1 MGSMANMNRLLF
13 LLLMLALLPHVSWSQ
28 EKNRF
33 SGDSTKFAAELNLI
47 FVNLPDDDKKY
58 IAPYLQAF
66 VQKWDSGLFNPS
78 RKKAIYAMCN
88 EMARRK
94 VRPFPDF
101 FNYINVLSTYI
112 NSKQPDRYFHPWS
125 EVLAQLIKKKN
136 LRPFSSFIEFS
147 THLFAEQ
154 LVYKSASAKWKL
166 KEVDYSFGYDTVPR
180 LLFKVTDLTC
190 YANDD
195 SLLIFRTQGTYYP
208 LTNIWLGRGGRVDW
222 RRAGYEPEK
231 VYADLHDYQIQMRF
245 ARFTADSATFFYKKY
260 FNHPII
266 GRYTDKVLADV
277 TEEKASYPRFYS
289 NDKMIGIPGLFKN
302 IDYLGGFALEGSRI
316 LGSGN
321 KANDARLFFK
331 RDGRDFLIARS
342 KTFVIRPDRVNAAT
356 ASVTIYYETDSIFH
370 PGLQLK
376 YLDEHRE
383 LSLTKDERV
392 ATISPWYDSYHQIEI
407 YTEALYWKV
416 GDPTLNFEMM
426 KGPGKE
432 SKCVFESSNYY
443 SLHRYEKLQ
452 GIDEQNP
459 LNLIKRYLDKKKS
472 RVMTLEELT
481 VYMGKPIEQ
490 VEALMLRLANRGFLV
505 YDYDDKIAT
514 FKQKLFDYVNARNG
528 KADYDVIF
536 FNSDVT
542 GTSNGVLR
550 LDSFNLRIQ
559 GVESVMLSDSQQ
571 VIIYPKSET
580 IILQKG
586 RNFVFDGK
594 IEAGLFDFW
603 GDSCAFNY
611 DKFMIDL
618 PNVDSMMFYVTSKT
632 WDPKTGKFPLVQV
645 KTALTNL
652 SGELLIDD
660 PQGKSGL
667 KALPQYPIF
676 TNRENAFVYWNKRT
690 TQKGVY
696 TKERFFFEVDPF
708 TINSLD
714 VVSTDSLNFAGDLTS
729 AGIFPKITEP
739 LKVRPDYS
747 LGMEKSTG
755 DSGYL
760 AYGGKGVFT
769 SKIDL
774 SDRGLRG
781 DGTLQ
786 YLNSTS
792 VSPDFIFLP
801 DSMNAIARSFIATE
815 QVAETEYPSV
825 VADSVSEFW
834 LPYKDSLI
842 VGTLKRDMTMYNSQ
856 STFAGKLALTPRAL
870 TGNGTVKIKDAE
882 MDSKGFSFKSH
893 SFDALIANF
902 RIKSYDLADLTISTK
917 NYQTHF
923 DFDQRKGEFK
933 SNVGISKV
941 EFPLN
946 KYVCSM
952 DRFDWLIDS
961 EEILLSNEQNLKT
974 NTDSLSYTQLI
985 DVGYTGSEFISVHPL
1000 QDSLKFFAERARYN
1014 LRSNVINAEDVKIIK
1029 VADAAIYPDS
1039 GKVRILKDAQMEV
1052 LKNAGI
1058 IANTKTRHHQFYNAQ
1073 VSIASRKNY
1082 TGNGNYDYKDRAG
1095 EVEQIAFTRIRVDS
1109 SGQTIAEGEI
1119 ADTAKFNLSPEFA
1132 FKGAV
1137 KLQASTKNLLFDGG
1151 FRPVTDCFHETAEWV
1166 RFEAPV
1172 DPQRVQLPLTQPLRN
1187 TNHETVNLGLMFY
1200 NTEGR
1205 VNPTFFERKN
1215 SFSDTMMVTS
1225 TGFVEYNLAASEFRI
1240 ASREKLAN
1248 RQEPGPFISVNT
1260 ANCVLHGE
1268 GKINLSMNAGSM
1280 KLESFGA
1287 VDYFVIPDSLR
1298 AHLAIGIDFLFS
1310 PDAIEKLS
1318 AILNSVNLTGV
1329 NLATTPYGRAMESLM
1344 DKKEAER
1351 LKGEI
1356 ELVGRYKKFP
1366 DQLDRTLFLADVK
1379 MKFDTVSKSYVSYGQ
1394 IGIANV
1400 GKNQVARYV
1409 NGIIEFT
1416 KKRNGDDFTIYL
1428 ELTKNDWFFFNYRNN
1443 LLQAISSDIDF
1454 NDIIIK
1460 DAQSKTEISRLKKQ
1474 TKGYRYSISTDRKKR
1489 DFLRK
1494 FEPEE

>member
-1 MGSMANMNRLLF
+1 MAIVIKRF
-13 LLLMLALLPHVSWSQ
+13 FPFVFLLMLPLLSWSQ
-28 EKNRF
+28 KSGRF
-33 SGDSTKFAAELNLI
+33 SGDSTKFIGELRLI
-47 FVNLPDDDKKY
+47 FANLPDDDKKF
-58 IAPYLQAF
+58 IAPYIQEFA
-66 VQKWDSGLFNPS
+66 QKWDSGLFDTS
-78 RKKAIYAMCN
+78 RKKAIYELCN

-94 VRPFPDF
+94 VRHYPDF
-101 FNYINVLSTYI
+101 FNYINLLNIYF

-125 EVLAQLIKKKN
+125 EILLQLIKKKN
-136 LRPFSSFIEFS
+136 LRPFSAFIDFS
-147 THLFAEQ
+147 AHLFAED
-154 LVYKSASAKWKL
+154 LLYKSASARWKL
-166 KEVDYSFGYDTVPR
+166 KQPEFNFGYDTVPR
-180 LLFKVTDLTC
+180 LTFLQSDLTC

-195 SLLIFRTQGTYYP
+195 SLLIFFTRGTYYP
-208 LTNIWLGRGGRVDW
+208 LSNIWMGSGGRVDW
-222 RRAGYEPEK
+222 RRAGYEPGK
-231 VYADLHDYQIQMRF
+231 VYADLRDYQVQMRF
-245 ARFTADSATFFYKKY
+245 ARFTADSVSFVYKKY
-260 FNHPII
+260 FNQPIT

-302 IDYLGGFALEGSRI
+302 IDYLGGFALEGNRI
-316 LGSGN
+316 LGSGD
-321 KANDARLFFK
+321 KGNDARLFFK
-331 RDGRDFLIARS
+331 RDGKDFLIARS
-342 KTFVIRPDRVNAAT
+342 RTFVIRSDRINAAT
-356 ASVTIYYETDSIFH
+356 ASVTIYYEGDSIFH

-376 YLDEHRE
+376 YLDEQRE
-383 LSLTKDERV
+383 LSFTKDERV

-407 YTEALYWKV
+407 HTEALYWKV
-416 GDPTLNFEMM
+416 GDPAINFEMM

-443 SLHRYEKLQ
+443 SLHRYEKMQ

-459 LNLIKRYLDKKKS
+459 LNIIKKHLDRKKS
-472 RVMTLEELT
+472 KTLTLEELT
-481 VYMGKPIEQ
+481 ANMSKPIEQ
-490 VEALMLRLANRGFLV
+490 VEALLLRLANRGFLV
-505 YDYDDKIAT
+505 YDFDDKTAT
-514 FKQKLFDYVNARNG
+514 VKDKLFDYVNAGNG
-528 KADYDVIF
+528 KSDYDVIF
-536 FNSDVT
+536 FNSDVI
-542 GTSNGVLR
+542 GKSNGLLR

-559 GVESVMLSDSQQ
+559 GVNSVMLSDSQQ
-571 VIIYPKSET
+571 VIIYPKNET
-580 IILQKG
+580 VVLQKG
-586 RNFVFDGK
+586 LNFVFDGK

-603 GDSCAFNY
+603 GDSCAFDYN
-611 DKFMIDL
+611 KFRIDL
-618 PNVDSMMFYVTSKT
+618 PHVDSMMFYVTSKK
-632 WDPKTGKFPLVQV
+632 WDPKTGKFPLVRV

-652 SGELLIDD
+652 RGELLIDD

-696 TKERFFFEVDPF
+696 TKDKFFFEVDPF

-729 AGIFPKITEP
+729 AGIFPQITEP

-747 LGMEKSTG
+747 LGIEKSTG

-760 AYGGKGVFT
+760 AYGGKGVVT

-786 YLNSTS
+786 FLNSTS
-792 VSPDFIFLP
+792 VSPDFVFLP
-801 DSMNAIARSFIATE
+801 DSMNAIARSFVATE
-815 QVAETEYPSV
+815 QLGETEYPSV
-825 VADSVSEFW
+825 TADSVSEFW

-842 VGTLKRDMTMYNSQ
+842 VGTLKSDMVMYNSQ

-870 TGNGTVKIKDAE
+870 TGSGTVKIKDAE

-923 DFDQRKGEFK
+923 DFDLWKGEFK

-961 EEILLSNEQNLKT
+961 DEILLSNEQSLK
-974 NTDSLSYTQLI
+974 NNVDSLSYAQLI

-1000 QDSLKFFAERARYN
+1000 QDSLKFFAEKARYN
-1014 LRSNVINAEDVKIIK
+1014 LRTNVINAENVKIIK
-1029 VADAAIYPDS
+1029 VADAAVYPDS

-1058 IANTKTRHHQFYNAQ
+1058 IANIKMRYHDFYNAQ

-1082 TGNGNYDYKDRAG
+1082 TGNGNYNYKDRAG
-1095 EVEQIAFTRIRVDS
+1095 ELEQITFNRIRVDT
-1109 SGQTIAEGEI
+1109 SGQTVAEGEI
-1119 ADTAKFNLSPEFA
+1119 SDSAKFNLSPEFS
-1132 FKGAV
+1132 FKGTV
-1137 KLQASTKNLLFDGG
+1137 RLMASAKHLVFDGG
-1151 FRPVTDCFHETAEWV
+1151 FRPVTDCFHEKSEWV
-1166 RFEAPV
+1166 KFEAPV
-1172 DPQRVQLPLTQPLRN
+1172 DPQRVQLPVSIPLRN
-1187 TNHETVNLGLMFY
+1187 MLQETVNLGLMFY

-1205 VNPTFFERKN
+1205 INPTFFERKN

-1225 TGFVEYNLAASEFRI
+1225 TGFVEYNLAASEFRV

-1248 RQEPGPFISVNT
+1248 RQESGPYISLNT
-1260 ANCVLHGE
+1260 TNCLLHGE
-1268 GKINLSMNAGSM
+1268 GKINLSMNPGAM
-1280 KLESFGA
+1280 KMETYGA

-1298 AHLAIGIDFLFS
+1298 AHVAVGLDFPFS
-1310 PDAIEKLS
+1310 PNALEKFS
-1318 AILNSVNLTGV
+1318 AILNSINLAGV
-1329 NLATTPYGRAMESLM
+1329 NLSTTPYNRAMEYLM
-1344 DKKEAER
+1344 EKKEADR

-1356 ELVGRYKKFP
+1356 ELVGKYKKFP

-1379 MKFDTVSKSYVSYGQ
+1379 FRFYTASKSYVSYGQ

-1400 GKNQVARYV
+1400 GKNQVIRYV

-1443 LLQAISSDIDF
+1443 LMQAISSDIDF

-1460 DAQSKTEISRLKKQ
+1460 DAQSKNEISRIKKLA
-1474 TKGYRYSISTDRKKR
+1474 KGYRYSVSTERKKR